1 MEMMIVL
8 LIVAIIAA
16 ASAPMV
22 SKKMMRDAEGGSP
35 WMYAGLGG
43 SITYNPDGN
52 QNKTAMIGCSTIPS
66 NADKAKFYVQSGG
79 DEPQMAIGRSG
90 DAKII
95 KFMTWGSKCL
105 CISDTK
111 LESNQVSESTAMGYS
126 AIAGP
131 SSAAFGYNAD
141 ARGGGATAIGGSTKA
156 KGVDS
161 TAVGYQSNANGSM
174 STSFGYN
181 ANASQTGCIA
191 LGSSSKASS
200 NYAIALGSYA
210 NASGNNATA
219 LGCSS
224 NAGGNSSIAIGDSVI
239 ANANNSIAIGRGSS
253 AGYNAISIGTNI
265 TAGGAISIGRDIKK
279 PSSCS
284 IILGNASMQ
293 AGDNSITIGYGDNS
307 QANHKAVAIGY
318 ESNATGLA
326 SVAVGAESHATSNY
340 SIAIGSHCSSKY
352 NSTNTIAMGLYS
364 SAGSYSVAIGDR
376 AKAYNSNAV
385 AIGVNAGTTADK
397 QIVLGTT
404 EHTVYIPGRLVV
416 GGNAYIGDR
425 LENAQ
430 CLYLGMR
437 HNDDSGIK
445 MRKISM
451 RGDLS
456 GKNND
461 QNVFGDGTVSAIYGK
476 SSDRRLKNV
485 GEVFTGGLNK
495 IKQLKVYNYTFKE
508 DENKTPRVGVMAQDL
523 QKVFPDA
530 VTKGDNGF
538 LRIRF
543 EDMFYALV
551 NAVKE
556 LDTKFT
562 ALNDRIKQLEEQ
574 NKQLEKQNKELEKRL
589 SKLEKSFTTK

>member
-1 MEMMIVL
+1 MKQRGFSLMEMMIVL

-52 QNKTAMIGCSTIPS
+52 QNKTAMVGTGTLPS
-66 NADKAKFYVQSGG
+66 NAGKSKFYIESSSS
-79 DEPQMAIGRSG
+79 EPQIALGTNGSSNVMRIQAKNSSIIVSNNTSNTIVSNGVGIGSG
-90 DAKII
+90 VVL
-95 KFMTWGSKCL
+95 T
-105 CISDTK
+105 
-111 LESNQVSESTAMGYS
+111 
-126 AIAGP
+126 
-131 SSAAFGYNAD
+131 
-141 ARGGGATAIGGSTKA
+141 GGNGTAIGYRSNSSGTYTTALGARATAGQTGAVAIGYYSGGST
-156 KGVDS
+156 GGGQYS
-161 TAVGYQSNANGSM
+161 TSVGYQSEARGENA
-174 STSFGYN
+174 
-181 ANASQTGCIA
+181 
-191 LGSSSKASS
+191 L
-200 NYAIALGSYA
+200 
-210 NASGNNATA
+210 A

-224 NAGGNSSIAIGDSVI
+224 NAGGTSSIAIGDSVM

-385 AIGVNAGTTADK
+385 AIGVNAATTADK
-397 QIVLGTT
+397 QIVLGTSSD
-404 EHTVYIPGRLVV
+404 TVYIPGNLVV
-416 GGNAYIGDR
+416 NKNVYLTGSCRNASDDDTELPLYIRDMR
-425 LENAQ
+425 SNTSTPQAARVFSKDHYLRIRKEN
-430 CLYLGMR
+430 
-437 HNDDSGIK
+437 N
-445 MRKISM
+445 
-451 RGDLS
+451 
-456 GKNND
+456 
-461 QNVFGDGTVSAIYGK
+461 TVSL
-476 SSDRRLKNV
+476 SDRRLKNV
-485 GEVFTGGLNK
+485 GEVFSGGLDK
-495 IKQLKVYNYTFKE
+495 IKQLKVYNYTFKN
-508 DENKTPRVGVMAQDL
+508 DETKTPRVGVMAQDL
-523 QKVFPDA
+523 QRVFPDA
-530 VTKGDNGF
+530 VTKGEDGF
-538 LRIRF
+538 LRIRW
-543 EDMFYALV
+543 EDMFYALI

-556 LDTKFT
+556 LDLRITAENMELKNRVTK
-562 ALNDRIKQLEEQ
+562 
-574 NKQLEKQNKELEKRL
+574 LEKENKELEARL